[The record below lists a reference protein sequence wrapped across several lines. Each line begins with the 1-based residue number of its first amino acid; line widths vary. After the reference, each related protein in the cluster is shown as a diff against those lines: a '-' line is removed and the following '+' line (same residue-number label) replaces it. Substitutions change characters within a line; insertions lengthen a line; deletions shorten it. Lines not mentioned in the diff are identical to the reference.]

1 MIRVMRNI
9 ILPVLMIVLCFYLA
23 SEGAASA
30 AGVVGVTAGA
40 AL

>member
-23 SEGAASA
+23 SEGAASSA
-30 AGVVGVTAGA
+30 SLFGNR
-40 AL
+40 